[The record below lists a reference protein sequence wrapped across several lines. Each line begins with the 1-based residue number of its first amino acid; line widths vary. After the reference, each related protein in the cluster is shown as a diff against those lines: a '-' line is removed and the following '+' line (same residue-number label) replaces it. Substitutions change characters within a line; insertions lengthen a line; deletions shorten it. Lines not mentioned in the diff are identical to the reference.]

1 MTNLEILA
9 LLHKKTD
16 NLIDVY
22 RDRKFASPHAVN
34 RAWRCIES
42 YQHIKQSQ
50 RNYIMFD
57 IDKIEVEKVKLL
69 FKNKFFTPNFY
80 IYEYSHRK
88 NCFTL
93 QVFLLLETYKITENF
108 IKKYKKFC
116 LLFGSDI
123 NYQCKTGIH
132 KNPAFSGYENITIDE
147 HKISIIHNTHVGYI
161 HSRVHNFND
170 LFDKFER
177 ANFFENLPSLTN
189 LESSND
195 AVDAPNQPNPDF
207 RDDKLNIKI
216 KAIAEVKKST
226 TAKPSNKEIG
236 TRNITVFNRTR
247 EIVYSMSDKSLET
260 ILHIARKFNSEFK
273 TPLKNAEIKHIALSI
288 YKFITENFNN
298 AKSDPY
304 SEPQRAKSIEVRK
317 KSAISKIEMA
327 IIVLKR
333 KNKNVSVSAIKKL
346 TNQNIHTIR
355 DNFNVALLAAEN
367 YEKNKLKSEQ
377 KQEKRSRAEFKKM
390 VSVVFNKPI
399 RKRKSRSKDLVKPAP
414 IENLEVNKVVVQ
426 GIDCLMPKFDTSCD
440 FIFNN

>member
-34 RAWRCIES
+34 LAWRCLSS

-50 RNYIMFD
+50 RNYIIFD
-57 IDKIEVEKVKLL
+57 IDNINVEKVKLF

-177 ANFFENLPSLTN
+177 AKYFENLPNIENNLTALNSIDAATNQQN
-189 LESSND
+189 L
-195 AVDAPNQPNPDF
+195 AVENNN
-207 RDDKLNIKI
+207 LTIKI
-216 KAIAEVKKST
+216 KAMADVKPIKKST
-226 TAKPSNKEIG
+226 KNKEIG
-236 TRNITVFNRTR
+236 TRNITLFNKTR
-247 EIVYSMSDKSLET
+247 EIVYSLCDKSLDN
-260 ILHIARKFNSEFK
+260 ILHIAKKINAEFK
-273 TPLKNAEIKHIALSI
+273 TPLKAAEVINTASSI
-288 YKFITENFNN
+288 YKFITEKFSKN
-298 AKSDPY
+298 KVDPY
-304 SEPQRAKSIEVRK
+304 SDFQRLRSIEVRK

-327 IIVLKR
+327 IIVLNR

-346 TNQNIHTIR
+346 TKQNITTIR
-355 DNFNVALLAAEN
+355 DNFNAALLAANN
-367 YEKNKLKSEQ
+367 YEKNKLKSELR
-377 KQEKRSRAEFKKM
+377 QEKLAEQEFKKL
-390 VSVVFNKPI
+390 VSGVFNKPI
-399 RKRKSRSKDLVKPAP
+399 RKRKSRSKALVKPAP
-414 IENLEVNKVVVQ
+414 AENLKIDKKIL
-426 GIDCLMPKFDTSCD
+426 GIEDLMPNFNTSCD

>member
-1 MTNLEILA
+1 MTNLEVLA
-9 LLHKKTD
+9 LLHQKPN
-16 NLIDVY
+16 NLIDVF
-22 RDRKFASPHAVN
+22 RERKFHSPHSVN
-34 RAWRCIES
+34 INWRCIEK

-50 RNYIMFD
+50 RSYVMFD
-57 IDKIEVEKVKLL
+57 IDKINVEKVKLL

-80 IYEYSHRK
+80 IYEYSK
-88 NCFTL
+88 KKQCCTL
-93 QVFLLLETYKITENF
+93 QVFILLDTYKITENF

-116 LLFGSDI
+116 LLFSADL
-123 NYQCKTGIH
+123 NYQIKPGVH
-132 KNPAFSGYENITIDE
+132 KNPAFAGYENIQIDE
-147 HKISIIHNTHVGYI
+147 QKISIINKNHVGYI
-161 HSRVHNFND
+161 HARVHNFND

-177 ANFFENLPSLTN
+177 AKYFENLPSLTN

-216 KAIAEVKKST
+216 KAITEVKKST
-226 TAKPSNKEIG
+226 TAKKSEIG

-260 ILHIARKFNSEFK
+260 ILHIAKKFNSQFK
-273 TPLKNAEIKHIALSI
+273 TPLKPAEVKHIALSI

-304 SEPQRAKSIEVRK
+304 SDPQRGKSIEVRK

-355 DNFNVALLAAEN
+355 DNFNVALLAAES
-367 YEKNKLKSEQ
+367 YEKNKLKSELR
-377 KQEKRSRAEFKKM
+377 QEKLAKQEFKKL
-390 VSVVFNKPI
+390 VSGVFNKPL

-414 IENLEVNKVVVQ
+414 IENLEINKVVVR
-426 GIDCLMPKFDTSCD
+426 GIDYLMPNFDTSCD